1 MSWIPKLAIYLWTV
15 LNQELILRGSRSL
28 ADPVKVNGA
37 GHLGRL
43 FPSGGTDM
51 VSGSGGGLGGGEGE
65 GSLLGC
71 LDSSGSSGSC
81 SGSGFGAPSWWSCS
95 SAVSSSS
102 SPSSSSSSSS
112 SELSSSSLWWLLPWL
127 SIGGSWTGSWAGFLE
142 GSLAGGLACT
152 FAWSLAGAFCFAAD
166 EDGPAGALV
175 KCPLLSPGS
184 EMVASLGEQ
193 VSPGVCSRPFKET
206 RRGTGTVGSRRAKGD
221 QSYAKDQGVLK
232 SGSKNVTSA

>member
-1 MSWIPKLAIYLWTV
+1 MAWIPKLAIYLWTV

-51 VSGSGGGLGGGEGE
+51 VSGLGGGLGGGEGQ

-81 SGSGFGAPSWWSCS
+81 SGSGFGALSWWSCC

-102 SPSSSSSSSS
+102 SSSSFSSSFSS
-112 SELSSSSLWWLLPWL
+112 SELSSSALWWLPSWL

-152 FAWSLAGAFCFAAD
+152 LAWSLAGAFCFAAD
-166 EDGPAGALV
+166 EDGPAEALV
-175 KCPLLSPGS
+175 NRPLLSLGS

-206 RRGTGTVGSRRAKGD
+206 RMGTGTVGSRRAKGD
-221 QSYAKDQGVLK
+221 PFYAEDQR
-232 SGSKNVTSA
+232 ST

>member
-1 MSWIPKLAIYLWTV
+1 VAWIPKLAIYLWTV

-43 FPSGGTDM
+43 FPSAGTDM

-71 LDSSGSSGSC
+71 LDSAGSLGSC
-81 SGSGFGAPSWWSCS
+81 SGSGFGAPSWWSCC

-102 SPSSSSSSSS
+102 SPSSSSP
-112 SELSSSSLWWLLPWL
+112 SELSSSSLWWLPSWL
-127 SIGGSWTGSWAGFLE
+127 SIGGSWSGSWAGFLE
-142 GSLAGGLACT
+142 GFLAGCLACT
-152 FAWSLAGAFCFAAD
+152 LDWSLAGAFCFAAD

-175 KCPLLSPGS
+175 KPPLLALGS
-184 EMVASLGEQ
+184 EIVASLGEQ

-206 RRGTGTVGSRRAKGD
+206 RMGTGTVGSRRAKGD
-221 QSYAKDQGVLK
+221 PFYAEDQR
-232 SGSKNVTSA
+232 ST